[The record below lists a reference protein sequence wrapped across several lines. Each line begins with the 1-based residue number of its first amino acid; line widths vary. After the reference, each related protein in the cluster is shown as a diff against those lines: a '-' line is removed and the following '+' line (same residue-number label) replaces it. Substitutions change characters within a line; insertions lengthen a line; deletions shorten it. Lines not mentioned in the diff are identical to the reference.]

1 VAELKAAA
9 AGAQRVFEVL
19 DQPGVSENR
28 HAKAPRRRSSGVLEI
43 EGVSFSYG
51 SGAVALAGVDLRAE
65 PGTTVAL
72 VGPTGAGKSTVASLI
87 LRLYDPDAGTI
98 KLDGR
103 DIRRLPLR
111 WLRDQIA
118 LVPQEPLLFPSSLG
132 ENIRYGR
139 LDATDAEVLEAAR
152 SANLHELIDAPER
165 LGLRVGDRGVTLSGG
180 QRQRVAIARAMLRDA
195 PLLILDEPTA
205 ALDARTE
212 VTVMEAVQRLFASR
226 TCIVIA
232 HRLPTVRRADEV
244 LVLDRGRIVQ
254 RGRHTSL
261 VRKPGVYRELHR
273 ARFGEEGR

>member
-1 VAELKAAA
+1 
-9 AGAQRVFEVL
+9 
-19 DQPGVSENR
+19 
-28 HAKAPRRRSSGVLEI
+28 
-43 EGVSFSYG
+43 
-51 SGAVALAGVDLRAE
+51 
-65 PGTTVAL
+65 
-72 VGPTGAGKSTVASLI
+72 
-87 LRLYDPDAGTI
+87 
-98 KLDGR
+98 
-103 DIRRLPLR
+103 
-111 WLRDQIA
+111 
-118 LVPQEPLLFPSSLG
+118 
-132 ENIRYGR
+132 
-139 LDATDAEVLEAAR
+139 
-152 SANLHELIDAPER
+152 
-165 LGLRVGDRGVTLSGG
+165 
-180 QRQRVAIARAMLRDA
+180 MLRDA